1 MSVDVIPK
9 NLTHVE
15 DGELPIVVI
24 GAGPVGINFCQ
35 KLVEQS
41 GKRVVLYADENY
53 LPYNRVKLSLY
64 LAGEISQDELYFDLS
79 KDPVFS
85 SGQIKLHLGNQI
97 ASINVDERYVTDE
110 KGMRQPYGKLVFATG
125 AKSFVPPVKN
135 LDVRGVYTFRDLRDA
150 DHLLARLGSSHH
162 TVVVGAGLLGLE
174 IAKGLS
180 RHGTKV
186 TVVDVNGWVLFRQ
199 LNQTASEK
207 VEAFFEKQGVEIKK
221 NLLIKEIA
229 SDEAGRLKGFYTS
242 GSDEMFEC
250 DTLVFATGTK
260 PEIGLAKQAGL
271 AHATGIIVNERLL
284 TSNPDVYAIG
294 DCAEYKN
301 EIHGIVSPGYDQASV
316 AVNHLL
322 GKPGEYHGSEFT
334 TVLKVAGIEVFCAG
348 SEDELQRAG
357 TKTFEYEDKEG
368 NYRCIITDNNRIVY
382 VISIGQWDEA
392 NRLAEA
398 VTSQRRYSSL
408 RFFKFKF
415 KGNFF
420 PENESSVAYWPENAI
435 VCNCMSVT
443 RGQLSES
450 ILAGNHSI
458 ESLQKSTHASTVC
471 GSCQPK
477 IQSLLEEETGG
488 QVEKKALAFSKGL
501 LIVGL
506 ISFLAALISV
516 FLPEIPASD
525 TVLSGGYDQV
535 WLDGLNKQITGF
547 VLLGLSLLAMSLA
560 IFKRYVQKLKKVFS
574 GMRFVHVVLGLL
586 AVAVLL
592 LHTGNL
598 SGEGLNQWLLIDFI
612 IVLTI
617 GGLMSAW
624 LSLEHK
630 TSMSVASQ
638 FRKLFGWGHILAVWA
653 LPVLLGFHV
662 LSVYYF

>member
-15 DGELPIVVI
+15 SDELPIVVI

-41 GKRVVLYADENY
+41 GKQIILYADENY

-64 LAGEISQDELYFDLS
+64 LAGEISHDELYFDLS
-79 KDPVFS
+79 KDPVFN
-85 SGQIKLHLGNQI
+85 SGQITLQLGKQI
-97 ASINVDERYVTDE
+97 TSVNLEEKFVLDEA
-110 KGMRQPYGKLVFATG
+110 GIQQPFSKLVFATG

-150 DHLLARLGSSHH
+150 DHLLARLGSTHH
-162 TVVVGAGLLGLE
+162 TVVVGGGLLGLE

-180 RHGTKV
+180 RHGTRV
-186 TVVDVNGWVLFRQ
+186 TVVDVNAWVLFRQ
-199 LNQTASEK
+199 LNETASKK
-207 VEAFFEKQGVEIKK
+207 VETFFAKQGVEIKT
-221 NLLIKEIA
+221 NLLIKEIV
-229 SDEAGRLKGFYTS
+229 SDEAGRLQGFYS
-242 GSDEMFEC
+242 AGSETLFEC

-260 PEIGLAKQAGL
+260 PEISLARECGL
-271 AHATGIIVNERLL
+271 AHATGIIVNETLL
-284 TSNPDVYAIG
+284 TSNSDVYAIG

-322 GKPGEYHGSEFT
+322 GKAGEYHGSDFT

-357 TKTFEYEDKEG
+357 TKTFEYEDEAG

-415 KGNFF
+415 SGRFY

-443 RGQLSES
+443 RGQLSQA
-450 ILAGNHSI
+450 ILEGHH
-458 ESLQKSTHASTVC
+458 SLQELQKNTHASTVC

-477 IQSLLEEETGG
+477 ILSLLEEETGG
-488 QVEKKALAFSKGL
+488 QVAKQAHPFFKGLMVFGVLAFFFSL
-501 LIVGL
+501 LMVL
-506 ISFLAALISV
+506 
-516 FLPEIPASD
+516 LPEIPASN
-525 TVLSGGYDQV
+525 TLLSGAYDQL
-535 WLDGLNKQITGF
+535 WLDGFNKQVTGF
-547 VLLGLSLLAMSLA
+547 TLLGLSLLAMGLS
-560 IFKRYVQKLKKVFS
+560 IFKRYIAKLKSLFS
-574 GMRFVHVVLGLL
+574 PMRFAHTLIGLL

-598 SGEGLNQWLLIDFI
+598 SGEGLNQWLLIDFLA
-612 IVLTI
+612 VLII
-617 GGLMSAW
+617 GGLMSLW
-624 LSLEHK
+624 LGMEHK
-630 TSMSVASQ
+630 TVTSVASK
-638 FRKLFGWGHILAVWA
+638 FRTLFGWGHLLAVWA
-653 LPVLLGFHV
+653 LPVLLTFHII
-662 LSVYYF
+662 SVYYF